1 MEVMRSFR
9 IMEIKLLLRSLVQLN
24 ISIFVRKLS
33 CAVCISV
40 TASGDSYLP
49 PGSEVGSM
57 GAEWELVTRA
67 SLGSQIKCQRGAHL
81 GW

>member
-9 IMEIKLLLRSLVQLN
+9 ITGIKLRLHSLVQLN

-33 CAVCISV
+33 CAICISV
-40 TASGDSYLP
+40 TASGDFYLP
-49 PGSEVGSM
+49 LGSEVGSV
-57 GAEWELVTRA
+57 GAEWVLVTRA
-67 SLGSQIKCQRGAHL
+67 SLGNRIKCQWGARL